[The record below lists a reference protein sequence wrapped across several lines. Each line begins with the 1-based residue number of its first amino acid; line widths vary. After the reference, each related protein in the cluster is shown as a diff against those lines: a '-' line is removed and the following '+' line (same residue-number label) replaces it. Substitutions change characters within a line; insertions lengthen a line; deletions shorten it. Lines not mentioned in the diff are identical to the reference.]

1 MTSGFQRTSAAA
13 RGGEPLR
20 SSLRGKVLDSELS
33 QPLGERAPEPR
44 PLGVPERDVPHDPY
58 PVHFD
63 RLLRLNEERRGEEA
77 ARGGC
82 HEGASRHL
90 GRADRVR
97 LIPPSC
103 APSLRGLLSCS
114 GRRYGRRPA
123 RDLSI
128 TVGARLG
135 ANPGRVAGGG
145 PDRRKPA

>member
-44 PLGVPERDVPHDPY
+44 PLGVPERDVPQDPY
-58 PVHFD
+58 PVHFA
-63 RLLRLNEERRGEEA
+63 RLLRLNDERRGEEA

-97 LIPPSC
+97 LI
-103 APSLRGLLSCS
+103 APRARHRCGVSFRAAVDATVG
-114 GRRYGRRPA
+114 GRRA
-123 RDLSI
+123 
-128 TVGARLG
+128 TCQ
-135 ANPGRVAGGG
+135 
-145 PDRRKPA
+145 